1 MEFGCFQYSGLP
13 LRTRVPF
20 SGFSRL
26 KTAGVQVSPGY
37 GCFSSFPRFLNQM
50 IDSFIYYTVQ
60 QNICHVRHMKANKTF
75 LNPFWSLISN
85 FGSKISYHLNFA
97 FFRVFLVNSA
107 VFVFF
112 ENKIEGNNF
121 LHVLLFKMKVCIIT
135 MILKKEKLK
144 KSYKLCFWGSF
155 KVQNSSIL
163 KLFWIFFFTKIFF

>member
-1 MEFGCFQYSGLP
+1 MCLPQNFRGEDSVWQLIIWNKELKTNYHCSVYLIKENRAVHFYNVEFGSFQYSGLL

-85 FGSKISYHLNFA
+85 FGSKILYHLNFA
-97 FFRVFLVNSA
+97 FFSRFSRK
-107 VFVFF
+107 FGGFCFF
-112 ENKIEGNNF
+112 RK
-121 LHVLLFKMKVCIIT
+121 
-135 MILKKEKLK
+135 
-144 KSYKLCFWGSF
+144 
-155 KVQNSSIL
+155 
-163 KLFWIFFFTKIFF
+163 